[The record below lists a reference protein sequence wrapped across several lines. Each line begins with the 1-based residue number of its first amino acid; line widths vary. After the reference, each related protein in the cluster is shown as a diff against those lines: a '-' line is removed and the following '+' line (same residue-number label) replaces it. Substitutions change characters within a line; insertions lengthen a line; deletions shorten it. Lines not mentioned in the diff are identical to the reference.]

1 MSSLKRIALTG
12 FMRVGKSS
20 VARHLSNLCG
30 ARRVDLDSFIETR
43 EGRQI
48 AEILD
53 QDGEPAYREIETT
66 ALANLLENDAAPI
79 LSLGGGTWMFEKNR
93 QLLRDSG
100 YTALWLEASFEHC
113 WLNIAFSRKTR
124 PLARD
129 KDTAERL
136 FVERQKTYCLAEWH
150 FIVRP
155 ELTSF
160 DIARQ
165 IQEEFFD

>member
-12 FMRVGKSS
+12 FMGVGKSS
-20 VARHLSNLCG
+20 VARHLSTLCG
-30 ARRVDLDSFIETR
+30 ERRVDLDTYIEAS

-53 QDGEPAYREIETT
+53 HDGEPAYREIEAA
-66 ALANLLENDAAPI
+66 ALANLLENDSAPI

-93 QLLRDSG
+93 QLLRDNG
-100 YTALWLEASFEHC
+100 YPALWLEATFEHC
-113 WLNIAFSRKTR
+113 WLNIVFSRKTR

-129 KDTAERL
+129 RASAEKL
-136 FVERQKTYCLAEWH
+136 FIERQKTYCLADWH

-155 ELTSF
+155 ELTSY